1 MRAVLCE
8 SFSGIDHLKV
18 GEKADPVPGPGEVV
32 IDVRAATVQY
42 VDIKVVE
49 GKSLLNTNKLDHH
62 FGRKINLELPL
73 TPGSEAAGVIS
84 AVGEGVTR
92 FKVGD
97 RVLGSALVGGWAEKM
112 RLQEDEAC
120 LIPDGM
126 DWLTGGAFYVL
137 YFTASYALMNKGG
150 LQPDD
155 TVLVLGAGSGAGLAA
170 VEIAKAIG
178 AYVVAAASTD
188 EKLALAKDRGAD
200 SLLKYPAGPLDLA
213 AQKQLAADYKLAA
226 NGREITVVADYV
238 GGDYAEPAM
247 RAMAFK
253 ARYLSVGFSA
263 GVPSIPMHV
272 IFNKN
277 GSIIGVE
284 PVADGR
290 LPGENPELMTQLFA
304 WAAEGKLKPV
314 ISRTF
319 PLESVREALNLLND
333 RKSVGRVMLELA
345 PA

>member
-8 SFSGIDHLKV
+8 SFDGIDGLKV
-18 GEKADPVPGPGEVV
+18 GEKPDPVPGPGEVV
-32 IDVRAATVQY
+32 IDVRAATIQY

-73 TPGSEAAGVIS
+73 TPGTDAAGVIS
-84 AVGEGVTR
+84 AVGEGVTAY
-92 FKVGD
+92 KVGD
-97 RVLGSALVGGWAEKM
+97 RVLGTALFGAWAQKM
-112 RLQEDEAC
+112 RLREEE
-120 LIPDGM
+120 LFPVPDGM
-126 DWLTGGAFYVL
+126 DWLEAGAFYTL
-137 YFTASYALMNKGG
+137 YFTASYALIRKG
-150 LQPDD
+150 QVTADD

-170 VEIAKAIG
+170 VEVAKTLG
-178 AYVVAAASTD
+178 AHVVAAASTD
-188 EKLALAKDRGAD
+188 EKLELARSRGAD
-200 SLLKYPAGPLDLA
+200 DLIRYPAGPLDLA
-213 AQKQLAADYKLAA
+213 AQKQLAADYKKAA
-226 NGREITVVADYV
+226 GAREITVVADYV

-290 LPGENPELMTQLFA
+290 LPGENPELMARLFG
-304 WAAEGKLKPV
+304 WYAEGKLKPA
-314 ISRTF
+314 ITRTV
-319 PLESVREALNLLND
+319 PLESVQEGLNLLND
-333 RKSVGRVMLELA
+333 RKAVGRVMLDVA
-345 PA
+345 Q